1 MLDDLAPVCGIMG
14 TYKEEEYMQEILKV
28 TNAVKYFGSASAVTR
43 ALAGVSFSVQK
54 GEFLAVMG
62 ASGSGK
68 STLLNVIA
76 TIEPLSGGEIAVE
89 GLRLSAMR
97 EWEKGVF
104 RRDRLGFVFQEYNL
118 LDTLTVRENIVLP
131 LNLRRTPADKA
142 RRELERVSKALGVVD
157 QLDKFPYELSGGQRQ
172 RAACARAVIASPA
185 LILADEPTGA
195 LDSKNSR
202 SLMQLFRM
210 MNETLGSTILMV
222 THDAAVGSYADRVLF
237 LQDGQIYTEL
247 CRGGRERAAF
257 AGEILEV
264 VASLGGEADAL

>member
-1 MLDDLAPVCGIMG
+1 
-14 TYKEEEYMQEILKV
+14 LKLEHIQ
-28 TNAVKYFGSASAVTR
+28 KYYGSEGNLTKAIKDI
-43 ALAGVSFSVQK
+43 SFSVEE
-54 GEFLAVMG
+54 GEFLGIMG

-68 STLLNVIA
+68 TTLLNCIS
-76 TIEPLSGGEIAVE
+76 TIDTVSAGHIYLRGTDVTEIPPKDLA
-89 GLRLSAMR
+89 R
-97 EWEKGVF
+97 F
-104 RRDRLGFVFQEYNL
+104 RRENLGFVFQEYNL

-131 LNLRRTPADKA
+131 LNLRRTPAEKT
-142 RRELERVSKALGVVD
+142 RRELERVSEALGVTD

-202 SLMQLFRM
+202 SLMQIFRM
-210 MNETLGSTILMV
+210 MNEGLGSTILMV

-247 CRGGRERAAF
+247 CRGERDRVAF
-257 AGEILEV
+257 AGEILTT
-264 VASLGGEADAL
+264 VASLGGEGDAL